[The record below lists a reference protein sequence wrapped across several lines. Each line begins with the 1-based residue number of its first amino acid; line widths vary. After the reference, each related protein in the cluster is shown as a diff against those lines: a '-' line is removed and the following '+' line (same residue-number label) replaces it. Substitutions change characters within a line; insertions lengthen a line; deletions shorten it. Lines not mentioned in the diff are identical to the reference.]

1 MVTRGEFACIAFNLK
16 VLGDEFVQFEFVDLS
31 DQIELT
37 KFFSYIYSNNLFV
50 ECESSMKFSCSN
62 RYLSVGELSV
72 VIEKLFISSNILSE
86 NNLINICS
94 ECSYR
99 DVDGFI
105 KIKYDRYD
113 YILPRSKVS
122 FLLQQMVLIGTLL
135 DILTSQVKLLN
146 LQKIKV

>member
-72 VIEKLFISSNILSE
+72 VIEKEMMIPVCEINGVFI
-86 NNLINICS
+86 
-94 ECSYR
+94 
-99 DVDGFI
+99 G
-105 KIKYDRYD
+105 
-113 YILPRSKVS
+113 
-122 FLLQQMVLIGTLL
+122 
-135 DILTSQVKLLN
+135 
-146 LQKIKV
+146 